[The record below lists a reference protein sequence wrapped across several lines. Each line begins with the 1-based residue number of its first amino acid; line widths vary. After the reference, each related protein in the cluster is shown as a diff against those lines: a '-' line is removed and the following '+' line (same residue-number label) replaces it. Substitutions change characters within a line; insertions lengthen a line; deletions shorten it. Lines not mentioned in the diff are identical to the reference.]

1 MASCAYCNTRI
12 LFGGKRDG
20 ELRYCN
26 EKCQHQGRLSEAAN
40 QLSPADV
47 KAHIFRVHR
56 GNCPK
61 CDGPG
66 PVDVHTSYRVYSVVM
81 MTSWSSRPL
90 VACARCGTK
99 QKIGDTVFSLFLG
112 WWGLPWGI
120 LMTPVQLTRNL
131 IAFGKT
137 PDPETP
143 SPALEQV
150 LRSHLAAQLIA
161 NQQQAALSQSS
172 QPGNR

>member
-20 ELRYCN
+20 DRRYCN
-26 EKCQHQGRLSEAAN
+26 EKCLHQGLLSDAAS

-47 KAHIFRVHR
+47 QAHIFRVHK

-112 WWGLPWGI
+112 W
-120 LMTPVQLTRNL
+120 
-131 IAFGKT
+131 
-137 PDPETP
+137 
-143 SPALEQV
+143 
-150 LRSHLAAQLIA
+150 
-161 NQQQAALSQSS
+161 
-172 QPGNR
+172 

>member
-1 MASCAYCNTRI
+1 MASCAYCNTRS

-20 ELRYCN
+20 DRRYCN
-26 EKCQHQGRLSEAAN
+26 EKCLHQGLLSDAAS

-47 KAHIFRVHR
+47 QAHIFRVHR

-131 IAFGKT
+131 LAFGKT

-150 LRSHLAAQLIA
+150 LRSHLAAQLLA
-161 NQQQAALSQSS
+161 NQQQAALSQSA
-172 QPGNR
+172 QPGNN